1 MLKKRGQSWLVLLL
15 FGVIGLVPVGGVM
28 RNQLD
33 GIWILNIRRSSFAS
47 RTWSCRKPQV
57 GSRTIPGL
65 LTWMPKPAP

>member
-1 MLKKRGQSWLVLLL
+1 MLKKRGQSWFVLFL
-15 FGVIGLVPVGGVM
+15 FGAMVLFPLVVT

-33 GIWILNIRRSSFAS
+33 GTWILNIRRSSFAS